1 MKRLILIFAVLGII
15 NSSAFSATFTLK
27 YGSTNL
33 SSISIQI
40 YQNGKQVTSGSTSST
55 GTVSFTLPTGNYS
68 YKTATNFIGDITAS
82 STVTLDHKKVTFTV
96 KDNAGNPISSETIR
110 IYEDGVEVAN
120 KSTNASGIAE
130 FYLKPSDKYAYK
142 TSFAQAA
149 FSLQNDVSFNLTK
162 NNVSVIAKY
171 QNYPVADNFTLYPYS
186 DRNTSLAT
194 AYSSAT
200 NGEVNFNVATGKYWL
215 KNKLNIYT
223 ELNITNSNQQILL
236 DYKKVRFISN
246 ETAPNILENVVVSNG
261 TYSTDTKI
269 TDGKGYA
276 DFYLLPGSYTYSH
289 LGMSQP
295 FTVVND
301 MTINLTTQ
309 TVTFN
314 LRNGTTSAAYANQPF
329 KIGKDMSSLSSYIT
343 NSSGTCEVNLSVGS
357 YIFSDGFSSYPF
369 TISGSGETII
379 PPLYDV
385 TFNIAQNLS
394 GVIPDYVYVT
404 SINTG
409 KTVTYNPYTEGMKVC
424 LLSGDYN
431 FYCYSANGGFSSSH
445 KIPFTVNQNTT
456 VQGLYTFQLNVKDN
470 NNTAISGISYY
481 IKQDGGFINTS
492 FTTNNQGV
500 AIAFLPNGNYQ
511 LYNTKTQEETPF
523 AINNQNNTLNL
534 QLPNERTLNVTKD
547 GQAIT
552 TGYVMIY
559 NEQKTSVQS
568 VQIINGIG
576 KVRLQ
581 SGSNYYVMMSV
592 AGAASMQQKIAI
604 SGSNMNLDFVSL
616 QIKSEGKGIAF
627 PYQTDDYNLVYYL
640 KQSTIRLAAVPM
652 KGWTCTKWTINGTNI
667 NDDLIDYTLNGATVA
682 TAIFEQNLPSG
693 VAEKRASS
701 NNLTIYPN
709 PAETQINFSEDV
721 SGNGYIYSSGG
732 NLAKQIYVFGNGINI
747 SDLSSGVYV
756 LVIETESQSY
766 KGSFIKK

>member
-1 MKRLILIFAVLGII
+1 MIFIFTVLGFIA
-15 NSSAFSATFTLK
+15 SSVFSATFTLK
-27 YGSTNL
+27 HGNTNL
-33 SSISIQI
+33 SEYVYV
-40 YQNGKQVTSGSTSST
+40 YQNGKQIASERTSSST
-55 GTVSFTLPTGNYS
+55 GAVTITLPTGNYS
-68 YKTATNFIGDITAS
+68 YKTATNFVGDITAT
-82 STVTLDHKKVTFTV
+82 STISLDHKKVTFTV
-96 KDNAGNPISSETIR
+96 KNSAGNPISSEGIT
-110 IYEDGVEVAN
+110 IYEDGIEVDYT
-120 KSTNASGIAE
+120 STNSSGIAE

-149 FSLQNDVSFNLTK
+149 FSLLNDAALILTK

-171 QNYPVADNFTLYPYS
+171 LNYPVADNFTLYPYS
-186 DRNTSLAT
+186 DRSTSLVT

-200 NGEVNFNVATGKYWL
+200 NGEVNFNVSTGKYWL
-215 KNKLNIYT
+215 KNRLNIYT

-246 ETAPNILENVVVSNG
+246 QTVPNILENVVVSNG

-276 DFYLLPGSYTYSH
+276 DFYLLPGSYIYSH
-289 LGMSQP
+289 LGMSAP
-295 FTVVND
+295 FTVTND

-329 KIGKDMSSLSSYIT
+329 KIGKDMNSLSSYIT
-343 NSSGTCEVNLSVGS
+343 NSSGTCQVNLSAGS

-369 TISGSGETII
+369 TISGSGQTII

-394 GVIPDYVYVT
+394 GTIPDYVYVT

-409 KTVTYNPYTEGMKVC
+409 KTVTYNPYSEGMKAC
-424 LLSGDYN
+424 LLQGDYN
-431 FYCYSANGGFSSSH
+431 YYCYSADGRFSSSH

-470 NNTAISGISYY
+470 NNAAISGINYY
-481 IKQDGGFINTS
+481 IKQDGSFINTS

-500 AIAFLPNGNYQ
+500 ATAFLPNGNYQ
-511 LYNTKTQEETPF
+511 LYDTKTQEETPF

-534 QLPNERTLNVTKD
+534 QLPNEITLNVTKD

-552 TGYVMIY
+552 AGYVMVY
-559 NEQKTSVQS
+559 NEQKTFVQS
-568 VQIINGIG
+568 VQIINGTG
-576 KVRLQ
+576 KARLK
-581 SGSNYYVMMSV
+581 SGSNYYVMMSI
-592 AGAASMQQKIAI
+592 AGAASMQQKILI
-604 SGSNMNLDFVSL
+604 SSGNVNLDFISL

-627 PYQTDDYNLVYYL
+627 PYQTDDNNLVYYL

-667 NDDLIDYTLNGATVA
+667 NDDLIDYTLNGVTVA
-682 TAIFEQNLPSG
+682 TAIFEQNTPSG
-693 VAEKRASS
+693 VAEARVSS

-709 PAETQINFSEDV
+709 PAETQINFSEDL
-721 SGNGYIYSSGG
+721 SGNAYIYSSSGS
-732 NLAKQIYVFGNGINI
+732 LVKQIYVFGNGINI

-756 LVIETESQSY
+756 LVIETENQSY

>member
-15 NSSAFSATFTLK
+15 NSSAFSAAFTLK

-171 QNYPVADNFTLYPYS
+171 QNYPVADNFTLYPNS

-200 NGEVNFNVATGKYWL
+200 NGEVNFNVSTGKYWL

-246 ETAPNILENVVVSNG
+246 ETAPNVLENVVVSNG
-261 TYSTDTKI
+261 NSSIDTKI

-289 LGMSQP
+289 LGMSEV
-295 FTVVND
+295 FTVTND

-309 TVTFN
+309 AVTFN
-314 LRNGTTSAAYANQPF
+314 LRNGTTSAVYANQPF
-329 KIGKDMSSLSSYIT
+329 KVGKDMNSLSSYTT
-343 NSSGTCEVNLSVGS
+343 NSSGTCLVNLKTGS
-357 YIFSDGFSSYPF
+357 YIFSDGISSYPF
-369 TISGSGETII
+369 TVSSNGQTIT

-385 TFNIAQNLS
+385 TFNITQNLS
-394 GVIPDYVYVT
+394 GATLDYIYVT

-409 KTVTYNPYTEGMKVC
+409 KSVLYNPYTNGMKIC
-424 LLSGDYN
+424 LLLGDYN
-431 FYCYSANGGFSSSH
+431 TRCQGDGFSYSH
-445 KIPFTVNQNTT
+445 LIPFQVTQNTT
-456 VQGLYTFQLNVKDN
+456 VQGFYTFQLKVTDN
-470 NNTAISGISYY
+470 SNAAISGISYY
-481 IKQDGGFINTS
+481 IKQDGGYINTS
-492 FTTNNQGV
+492 FTTNNQGT
-500 AIAFLPNGNYQ
+500 ATAYLPNGNYQ
-511 LYNTKTQEETPF
+511 LYNIKTQEETPF
-523 AINNQNNTLNL
+523 IISNQNKTLNV
-534 QLPNERTLNVTKD
+534 QLPNEVTFNATKD
-547 GQAIT
+547 GQAINA
-552 TGYVMIY
+552 GYVMIY
-559 NEQKTSVQS
+559 NEQKTAVQS

-652 KGWTCTKWTINGTNI
+652 KGWTCTKWIVNGTNI
-667 NDDLIDYTLNGATVA
+667 SDDLIDYTLNGTTIA
-682 TAIFEQNLPSG
+682 TAIFEQNSPSG

-721 SGNGYIYSSGG
+721 SGNAYIYSSGG
-732 NLAKQIYVFGNGINI
+732 SLVKQIYVFGNGINI

>member
-1 MKRLILIFAVLGII
+1 MKRIILIFAVFGLMS
-15 NSSAFSATFTLK
+15 SSAFSATFTLK

-33 SSISIQI
+33 SEYVYI
-40 YQNGKQVTSGSTSST
+40 YQNGKQVASGYTSSSKGSVT
-55 GTVSFTLPTGNYS
+55 ITLPAGEYS
-68 YKTATNFIGDITAS
+68 YKTATNFTGDITAS
-82 STVTLDHKKVTFTV
+82 STVTLGHKKVTFTV
-96 KDNAGNPISSETIR
+96 KDNAGNPINSERIR
-110 IYEDGVEVAN
+110 IYEDGIEV
-120 KSTNASGIAE
+120 SSEYTNSSGIAE

-149 FSLQNDVSFNLTK
+149 FSLLNDASLNLTK
-162 NNVSVIAKY
+162 SNVSIIAKY
-171 QNYPVADNFTLYPYS
+171 QNYPVDDNFTLYPYS
-186 DRNTSLAT
+186 DRSTSLAT

-200 NGEVNFNVATGKYWL
+200 NGEVKFNLTTGKYWL

-236 DYKKVRFISN
+236 DYKKVHFISN
-246 ETAPNILENVVVSNG
+246 QTVPNILKNIVVSNG

-289 LGMSQP
+289 LGMSAP
-295 FTVVND
+295 FTVTND

-329 KIGKDMSSLSSYIT
+329 KIGKDMNSLSSYIT
-343 NSSGTCEVNLSVGS
+343 NSSGTCQVNLSAGS

-369 TISGSGETII
+369 IISGSGQTIT

-394 GVIPDYVYVT
+394 GAMPDYIYVT

-409 KTVTYNPYTEGMKVC
+409 KSVNYNPYSEGMKVC
-424 LLSGDYN
+424 LLQGDYN
-431 FYCYSANGGFSSSH
+431 IRCQGDGFSYSH
-445 KIPFTVNQNTT
+445 LIPFTVNQNTT

-470 NNTAISGISYY
+470 NNAAISGISYY
-481 IKQDGGFINTS
+481 IKQDGSFINTS

-500 AIAFLPNGNYQ
+500 ATAFLPNGNYQ
-511 LYNTKTQEETPF
+511 LYDTKTQEEKPF
-523 AINNQNNTLNL
+523 TINNQNNTLNL
-534 QLPNERTLNVTKD
+534 QLPNEITINVTKD

-552 TGYVMIY
+552 AGYVMVY

-568 VQIINGIG
+568 VKIINGTG
-576 KVRLQ
+576 KARLK
-581 SGSNYYVMMSV
+581 SGSNYYVMMSI
-592 AGAASMQQKIAI
+592 AGAASMQQKIPI
-604 SGSNMNLDFVSL
+604 SSGNVNLDFISL

-627 PYQTDDYNLVYYL
+627 PYQTDDNNLVYYL

-667 NDDLIDYTLNGATVA
+667 NDDLIDYTLNGVTVA
-682 TAIFEQNLPSG
+682 TAIFEQNTPSG
-693 VAEKRASS
+693 VAEARMSS
-701 NNLTIYPN
+701 NSLAIYPN
-709 PAETQINFSEDV
+709 PAETQINFSEDL
-721 SGNGYIYSSGG
+721 SGNAYIYSSSGS
-732 NLAKQIYVFGNGINI
+732 LVKQIYVFGNGINI

-756 LVIETESQSY
+756 LVIETENQSY